1 MKTKLFASSG
11 AGITLSAALALLLTV
26 PVFGQTRLVGAAS
39 AMAVSSATSQLPKG
53 TKIIAQVPLQGQP
66 VTRMYTQSEYGRT
79 YLYIE
84 HGGQPFTTVD
94 ITKRSNPQVVNH
106 APGNVEPGL
115 YDELLEGG
123 SIDVAPQWEVKA
135 GFDTIEGHGMHSVL
149 ESSNADDAK
158 LVQLFGTG
166 YANLADRDRRLVYFA
181 STRYL
186 FVVQDNRM
194 TAIDFHHQLGN
205 SYR

>member
-26 PVFGQTRLVGAAS
+26 PAFGQTRLVGAVS
-39 AMAVSSATSQLPKG
+39 AMTVSSTTSQLPNG
-53 TKIIAQVPLQGQP
+53 TKIIAQVPLQGQR

-84 HGGQPFTTVD
+84 HGGQPFTSFD
-94 ITKRSNPQVVNH
+94 ITKSKPEVVNH

-115 YDELLEGG
+115 YEELFEGG
-123 SIDVAPQWEVKA
+123 SIDVAPQWEVRA
-135 GFDTIEGHGMHSVL
+135 GFDTIGGRGMRSVL
-149 ESSNADDAK
+149 ESSNADDAR
-158 LVQLFGTG
+158 LLQRFGTG
-166 YANLADRDRRLVYFA
+166 YVNLADRDRRLVYFA

-194 TAIDFHHQLGN
+194 TAIDFITN
-205 SYR
+205 

>member
-11 AGITLSAALALLLTV
+11 AGITLSAAALALFLTV
-26 PVFGQTRLVGAAS
+26 PVLGQTRVMSAAS
-39 AMAVSSATSQLPKG
+39 AMAVSSATWQLPNG
-53 TKIIAQVPLQGQP
+53 TKIIAQVPLQGEP

-94 ITKRSNPQVVNH
+94 ITKKSNPQVVNH

-115 YDELLEGG
+115 YEELFEGG
-123 SIDVAPQWEVKA
+123 SIDVAPQWEVRA
-135 GFDTIEGHGMHSVL
+135 GLDTIGGRGMRSVL
-149 ESSNADDAK
+149 ESSNADDAR
-158 LVQLFGTG
+158 LLQAFGTR
-166 YANLADRDRRLVYFA
+166 YENLADHDRRLVFFA

-194 TAIDFHHQLGN
+194 TAIDFVTN
-205 SYR
+205 